1 MVRSVAIVRAL
12 RLYVINTLV
21 THYLVRSVA
30 IVRALNHCRCDR
42 LFQLLSLG
50 LS

>member
-1 MVRSVAIVRAL
+1 MVRSVAIVSAL